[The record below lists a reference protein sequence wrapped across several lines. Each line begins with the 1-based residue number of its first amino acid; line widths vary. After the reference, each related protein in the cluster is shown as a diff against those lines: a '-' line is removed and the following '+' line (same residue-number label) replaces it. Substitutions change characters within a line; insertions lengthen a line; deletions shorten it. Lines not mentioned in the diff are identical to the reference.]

1 MKKILMMM
9 LAAVATSA
17 TLPVLAGQDNLLA
30 PFSTKGPDC
39 YVDGTVVKDGE
50 SYALVWTKA
59 GAAFAGITV
68 TGEAVGDQNLNRV
81 LCIAPLAKDGRCPD
95 VVVEVNKLVAD
106 LYAGAGTFSLHLL
119 DTRKADGTPGGVEA
133 GVNGFGAAQAFT
145 LSASQQLQS
154 GVATN
159 AALAATA
166 TVLPDSIPQP
176 KIKSIEVKDGIVRLT
191 VARTS
196 KFVRY
201 GVSSGDTPATLT
213 ADADFAP
220 QDGNDAG
227 DIVITAPAKGTSGF
241 FSVGRAPLK

>member
-1 MKKILMMM
+1 MKKILMM
-9 LAAVATSA
+9 LAMAATSA
-17 TLPVLAGQDNLLA
+17 ALAGQDNLLA
-30 PFSTKGPDC
+30 TFSTKGPDC
-39 YVDGTVVKDGE
+39 YADGTVVKDGE

-213 ADADFAP
+213 ADSDFAP

-227 DIVITAPAKGTSGF
+227 DIVIEAPAKGTSGF